1 MMGGEHGMARRTIE
15 LEAGRTRVAAATSGS
30 ARPRR
35 LWSRW
40 MKRALA
46 PHKSEMAVSRPPI
59 TAADLEAEAGDL
71 GPMSLSG
78 A

>member
-1 MMGGEHGMARRTIE
+1 
-15 LEAGRTRVAAATSGS
+15 
-30 ARPRR
+30 
-35 LWSRW
+35 

-46 PHKSEMAVSRPPI
+46 PHKTEMAVSRPPI